1 MHISERIFQ
10 PFSQHLMVKFAALLF
25 TTFARIM
32 EWGGSE
38 NWWRS
43 FTKEKGFGSLLSL
56 SVDLPGRWWRHADRP
71 GRWRSVSSVVCTS
84 ASLDAEAL
92 EGTGA

>member
-1 MHISERIFQ
+1 MQRDAPERIFQ
-10 PFSQHLMVKFAALLF
+10 PFSRHLMVKFAALLF

-56 SVDLPGRWWRHADRP
+56 SVDLPGRW
-71 GRWRSVSSVVCTS
+71 
-84 ASLDAEAL
+84 
-92 EGTGA
+92 